1 MHLPLFPSGI
11 YIFPWATPITHS
23 SSTQTAHT
31 AVPSH
36 FSKFVCFFFFYS
48 VEMQS
53 SSSQP
58 VCDSIPE
65 IGDSHHLTS
74 PTSFFFLALSFPLGQ
89 FLEFFSSI

>member
-31 AVPSH
+31 AVLLTFPSC
-36 FSKFVCFFFFYS
+36 FFFFFFYS

-53 SSSQP
+53 GSSQP

-74 PTSFFFLALSFPLGQ
+74 PVSFFYLALSFPLGQ
-89 FLEFFSSI
+89 FLELFSSI